1 MKKLYNNSYLVISLY
16 LLFSFFIDI
25 LTNLTI
31 NHSFSIGMI
40 LRGILFVYLIVGLLF
55 KYKNKNNY
63 ITIATLGVYS
73 GIFLLINHNQLSII
87 NLFKY
92 NFVIILMLFLYNLY
106 KNEDKKINR
115 NMLTLSLL
123 FYSFSIIIAW
133 LTKTAIDS
141 YAVAKVGTVGWF
153 NSANEISAIISII
166 IAYIFV
172 NLQKR
177 INIIEII
184 AIVTSLFAAILI
196 GTRLPLIIFLIC
208 VLYIFIKKLIRD
220 IKCKNI
226 NYTNIIIFLLFIIAF
241 IIKFKETPLWKNFVI
256 HVKYLKLENPL
267 EVFTSFKLFDH
278 FVFNRRL
285 TFLKNANKLIKK
297 SCLSNKLFGLGFLK
311 KYVEMDMFDIFYVFG
326 LIGFIILVIA
336 ILFIIKN
343 LRNRKDIYYLPIFI
357 ILITSLLSGHVI
369 LSPNVSLIAS
379 VVIVN
384 TYYKKRRKK
393 VLLASYDLNTGGI
406 ETALVNLIKK
416 LDSSNYDI
424 TLYLE
429 KKDGYLLNEL
439 SKSVKVK
446 QQKVFS
452 TKLRIFNKSFNILNK
467 IKFLITN
474 FKEYDFGCCYATY
487 SLSSNFLAR
496 YASNN
501 SCIYIHSDYTKV
513 YENDINKIN
522 GFFKDRKLDK
532 FKHIVFVSNESKEN
546 LISIYPRFSDKSKV
560 INNFIDN
567 ERYLKLSEE
576 KIKETKPKGKKLFLF
591 VGRIDE
597 SSKNLTRLINSFNQA
612 IKQNSKVELWIVG
625 SGPDEKMVKELIE
638 ELKLE
643 KNVKML
649 GLKSNPYPYYKL
661 CDYVVLTSNY
671 EGFPVV
677 YGEAITFKK
686 KIITTIDVSDEFIKI
701 PNNFGYICKKN
712 EKDISSTIFKV
723 STHDT
728 LKYKTVDIDKANEN
742 KLSELK
748 KLIND

>member
-1 MKKLYNNSYLVISLY
+1 MKKLYSNSYLVISLY

-25 LTNLTI
+25 LTNVTI
-31 NHSFSIGMI
+31 NFSFSVGMV
-40 LRGILFVYLIVGLLF
+40 LRGILLLYLIIGLLF

-63 ITIATLGVYS
+63 ITLASLGVYS
-73 GIFLLINHNQLSII
+73 GIFLLINNNQASLI

-92 NFVIILMLFLYNLY
+92 NFIIILILFLYNLY

-115 NMLTLSLL
+115 NILTLSLL

-153 NSANEISAIISII
+153 NSANEVSAVISII

-177 INIIEII
+177 INIIEIF
-184 AIVTSLFAAILI
+184 AIIVSLFAAILI
-196 GTRLPLIIFLIC
+196 GTRLPLIIFLLC
-208 VLYIFIKKLIRD
+208 MLYIFIKKLIKD
-220 IKCKNI
+220 IKNKNI
-226 NYTNIIIFLLFIIAF
+226 NYTNIIIFILFITAL

-285 TFLKNANKLIKK
+285 TFLKNANKLIKS
-297 SCLSNKLFGLGFLK
+297 SCLSNKLFGLGTLK
-311 KYVEMDMFDIFYVFG
+311 KYVEMDLFDVFYVFG
-326 LIGFIILVIA
+326 LIGFILLVVILIS
-336 ILFIIKN
+336 IIKN
-343 LRNRKDIYYLPIFI
+343 LKNRKDVYYLPIFI

-369 LSPNVSLIAS
+369 LSPNVSLVAA

-384 TYYKKRRKK
+384 TYYKKSKKK
-393 VLLASYDLNTGGI
+393 VLLASYNLSTGGI
-406 ETALVNLIKK
+406 ETALVSLIKR
-416 LDSSNYDI
+416 LDSDNYDI

-429 KKDGYLLNEL
+429 KKEGYLLKEL
-439 SKSVKVK
+439 PKTVKVRS
-446 QQKVFS
+446 QKVYC
-452 TKLRIFNKSFNILNK
+452 TKLRLLNKLLNMLNK

-496 YASNN
+496 FASNN
-501 SCIYIHSDYTKV
+501 SCIYIHSDYTKM
-513 YENDINKIN
+513 YENDINIIN
-522 GFFKDRKLDK
+522 NFFNERKLDK
-532 FKHIVFVSNESKEN
+532 FKHIVFVSNEAKEN
-546 LISIYPRFSDKSKV
+546 LVSIYPRFSDKSLV

-567 ERYLKLSEE
+567 ERYLKLSEQN
-576 KIKETKPKGKKLFLF
+576 IKEEKPRGKKLFLF

-597 SSKNLTRLINSFNQA
+597 SSKNLTRLINSFNLA
-612 IKQNSKVELWIVG
+612 IKQNSKIELWIIG
-625 SGPDEKMVKELIE
+625 SGPDEEKTKELISS
-638 ELKLE
+638 LNLE
-643 KNVKML
+643 KNIKML
-649 GLKSNPYPYYKL
+649 GLKTNPYPYYKL

-701 PNNFGYICKKN
+701 PNNFGYICQKN
-712 EKDISSTIFKV
+712 EKDISDTIFKV

-728 LKYKTVDIDKANEN
+728 LKYKSVDIDKANEN
-742 KLSELK
+742 KLKELK
-748 KLIND
+748 KLINN

>member
-1 MKKLYNNSYLVISLY
+1 MKKLYSNSYLVISLY

-25 LTNLTI
+25 LTNVTI
-31 NHSFSIGMI
+31 NFSFSVGMV
-40 LRGILFVYLIVGLLF
+40 LRGILLLYLIIGLLF
-55 KYKNKNNY
+55 KYKNKNAY
-63 ITIATLGVYS
+63 ITLASLGVYS
-73 GIFLLINHNQLSII
+73 GIFLLINNNQASLI

-92 NFVIILMLFLYNLY
+92 NFIIILILFLYNLY

-115 NMLTLSLL
+115 NILTLSLL

-153 NSANEISAIISII
+153 NSANEVSAVISII

-177 INIIEII
+177 INIIEIF
-184 AIVTSLFAAILI
+184 AIIVSLFAAILI
-196 GTRLPLIIFLIC
+196 GTRLPLIIFLLC
-208 VLYIFIKKLIRD
+208 MLYIFIKKLIKD
-220 IKCKNI
+220 IKNKNI
-226 NYTNIIIFLLFIIAF
+226 NYTNIIIFILFITAF

-278 FVFNRRL
+278 FIFNRRL
-285 TFLKNANKLIKK
+285 TFLKNANKLIKS
-297 SCLSNKLFGLGFLK
+297 SCLSNKLFGLGTLK
-311 KYVEMDMFDIFYVFG
+311 KYVEMDLFDVFYVFG
-326 LIGFIILVIA
+326 LIGFILLVVILIS
-336 ILFIIKN
+336 IIKN
-343 LRNRKDIYYLPIFI
+343 LKNRKDVYYLPIFI

-369 LSPNVSLIAS
+369 LSPNVSLVAA

-384 TYYKKRRKK
+384 TYYKKSKKK
-393 VLLASYDLNTGGI
+393 VLLASYNLSTGGI
-406 ETALVNLIKK
+406 ETALVSLIKR
-416 LDSSNYDI
+416 LDLDNYDI

-429 KKDGYLLNEL
+429 KKEGYLLKEL
-439 SKSVKVK
+439 PKTIKVRS
-446 QQKVFS
+446 QKVYC
-452 TKLRIFNKSFNILNK
+452 TKLILLNKLLNMLNK

-496 YASNN
+496 FASNN
-501 SCIYIHSDYTKV
+501 SCIYIHSDYTKM

-522 GFFKDRKLDK
+522 NFFNERKLDK
-532 FKHIVFVSNESKEN
+532 FKHIVFVSNEAKEN
-546 LISIYPRFSDKSKV
+546 LVSIYPRFSDKSLV

-567 ERYLKLSEE
+567 ERYLKLSEQN
-576 KIKETKPKGKKLFLF
+576 IKEEKPRGKKLFLF

-597 SSKNLTRLINSFNQA
+597 SSKNLTRLINSFNLA
-612 IKQNSKVELWIVG
+612 IKQNSKIELWIIG
-625 SGPDEKMVKELIE
+625 SGPDEEKIKELISS
-638 ELKLE
+638 LNLE
-643 KNVKML
+643 KNIKML
-649 GLKSNPYPYYKL
+649 GLKTNPYPYYKL

-701 PNNFGYICKKN
+701 PNNFGYICQKN
-712 EKDISSTIFKV
+712 EKDISDTIFKV

-728 LKYKTVDIDKANEN
+728 LKYKSVDIDKANEN
-742 KLSELK
+742 KLKELE
-748 KLIND
+748 KLINS

>member
-1 MKKLYNNSYLVISLY
+1 MKKLYSNSYLVISLY

-25 LTNLTI
+25 LTNVTI
-31 NHSFSIGMI
+31 NFSFSVGMV
-40 LRGILFVYLIVGLLF
+40 LRGVLLLYLIIGLLF

-63 ITIATLGVYS
+63 ITLASLGVYS
-73 GIFLLINHNQLSII
+73 GIFLLINNNQASLI

-92 NFVIILMLFLYNLY
+92 IFIIILMLFLYNLY

-115 NMLTLSLL
+115 NILTLSLL

-153 NSANEISAIISII
+153 NSANEVSAIISII

-177 INIIEII
+177 INIIEIF
-184 AIVTSLFAAILI
+184 AIIVSLFAAILI
-196 GTRLPLIIFLIC
+196 GTRLPLIIFLLC
-208 VLYIFIKKLIRD
+208 MLYIFIKKLIKD
-220 IKCKNI
+220 IKNKNI
-226 NYTNIIIFLLFIIAF
+226 NYTNIIIFILFITAF

-285 TFLKNANKLIKK
+285 TFLKNANKLIKS
-297 SCLSNKLFGLGFLK
+297 SCLSNKLFGLGTLK
-311 KYVEMDMFDIFYVFG
+311 KYVEMDLFDVFYVFG
-326 LIGFIILVIA
+326 LIGFILLVVILIS
-336 ILFIIKN
+336 IIKN
-343 LRNRKDIYYLPIFI
+343 LKNRKDVYYLPIFI

-369 LSPNVSLIAS
+369 LSPNVSLVAA
-379 VVIVN
+379 VVIIN

-393 VLLASYDLNTGGI
+393 VLLASYNLNTGGI
-406 ETALVNLIKK
+406 ETALVSLIKK

-429 KKDGYLLNEL
+429 EKEGYLLKEMPKN
-439 SKSVKVK
+439 VKVRS
-446 QQKVFS
+446 QKVFS
-452 TKLRIFNKSFNILNK
+452 TKIKLFNKVFNMLNK
-467 IKFLITN
+467 VKFLITN

-501 SCIYIHSDYTKV
+501 SCIYIHSDYTKM

-522 GFFKDRKLDK
+522 SFFKDRKLDK

-546 LISIYPRFSDKSKV
+546 LISIYPRFSDKSLV

-576 KIKETKPKGKKLFLF
+576 KIKEVKPRGKKLFIF

-612 IKQNSKVELWIVG
+612 IKQNSKIELWLIG
-625 SGPDEKMVKELIE
+625 SGPDEKMVKGLIE

-643 KNVKML
+643 KNIKML

-686 KIITTIDVSDEFIKI
+686 KIISTIDVSDEFIKI
-701 PNNFGYICKKN
+701 PNNFGYICNKN
-712 EKDISSTIFKV
+712 EKDISNTIFKV

-728 LKYKTVDIDKANEN
+728 LKYKSVDINKANQN
-742 KLSELK
+742 KLYELE
-748 KLIND
+748 KLINN